1 MSVPTH
7 VRSSSLPVDSIDF
20 ERPELLH
27 NSRAM
32 CNRIPQNV
40 TLPVMTATALSTRR
54 ARGIHPKGR
63 VLQQL
68 PR

>member
-32 CNRIPQNV
+32 CNRIPHIV
-40 TLPVMTATALSTRR
+40 TLCDTAVTAVS
-54 ARGIHPKGR
+54 A
-63 VLQQL
+63 
-68 PR
+68 